1 MCFRVRGGGGRGVNT
16 GFDPRSERCGRYFA
30 TIYARGSQIFPN
42 QRYSCV
48 SNDAQSRSPN

>member
-1 MCFRVRGGGGRGVNT
+1 MLGVAGGRGVNT
-16 GFDPRSERCGRYFA
+16 GFDPCSERCGRYFA

-42 QRYSCV
+42 QRYSCI